1 MRLAVLISGEYR
13 EFEIAVKSWDFLKY
27 NPDCYF
33 STWNTT
39 SEFNSKLNININE
52 TVTEERIRK
61 YLPNA
66 IVKIEDQD
74 NFGLIFNYEKMIYK
88 WMSVIKLMVDSGKQY
103 DAVILIRPDIF
114 ICYDTNKF
122 EDFIVNMEDD
132 LLYGLNPA
140 NKITTFM
147 QDLMFCGKQKE
158 IEKLLLLPLHE
169 LTQPNINIHW
179 WLAVKFKKL
188 FSNIKNFNFFHPRY
202 PACIVRSSARLLP
215 ENEINGA
222 SIEKVADEWYY
233 TRHNNT
239 TLIKEFNGFSGSKI
253 FLLKNM
259 FPIDITKEYYL
270 VRKEGNI
277 ERNYE
282 KLKVLYE
289 EGFDVPKIFHKNG
302 DSIDMQFILG
312 DDIKSFLD
320 RRDISE
326 LWNFIKTTIDRFRKT
341 SIKKDYTD
349 TYKEFLEEFRGDK
362 FLPFTV
368 DQLLDKLP
376 KELDCSLCHGDFT
389 FENLI
394 YKNGKFYMIDASTG
408 IFDSWIFDL
417 AKLRQD
423 IDGRWFLRN
432 EKNKN
437 AYKIEIKFIRDKLL
451 QEYPEVFNDYLYI
464 LMLLRVYKYSHNRI
478 NERLILLNELRN
490 RWK

>member
-1 MRLAVLISGEYR
+1 M
-13 EFEIAVKSWDFLKY
+13 
-27 NPDCYF
+27 
-33 STWNTT
+33 
-39 SEFNSKLNININE
+39 
-52 TVTEERIRK
+52 
-61 YLPNA
+61 
-66 IVKIEDQD
+66 
-74 NFGLIFNYEKMIYK
+74 
-88 WMSVIKLMVDSGKQY
+88 
-103 DAVILIRPDIF
+103 
-114 ICYDTNKF
+114 
-122 EDFIVNMEDD
+122 
-132 LLYGLNPA
+132 
-140 NKITTFM
+140 
-147 QDLMFCGKQKE
+147 
-158 IEKLLLLPLHE
+158 
-169 LTQPNINIHW
+169 
-179 WLAVKFKKL
+179 
-188 FSNIKNFNFFHPRY
+188 
-202 PACIVRSSARLLP
+202 LP